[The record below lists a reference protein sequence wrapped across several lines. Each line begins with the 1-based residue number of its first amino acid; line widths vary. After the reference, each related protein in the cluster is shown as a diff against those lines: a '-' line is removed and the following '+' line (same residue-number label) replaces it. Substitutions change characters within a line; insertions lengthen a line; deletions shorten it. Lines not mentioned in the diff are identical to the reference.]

1 MGGRSVYFWWMQ
13 RIAGLV
19 MLPVPFLFVFFY
31 RSYGFESVYAADYG
45 FCASISGIALL
56 VAAFYHGV
64 LGVQVV
70 LEDYVQSEVARA
82 FMVTFFRLFSAVTI
96 GAVVLALFFGHGVGG
111 S

>member
-19 MLPVPFLFVFFY
+19 MLPVPFLFAFFY
-31 RSYGFESVYAADYG
+31 RSYGFESVHAADYG
-45 FCASISGIALL
+45 FCASVSAIALL

-70 LEDYVQSEVARA
+70 LEDYVHSEVLRA
-82 FMVTFFRLFSAVTI
+82 FMITFFRLFALVTVCAVT
-96 GAVVLALFFGHGVGG
+96 LAMLFGHNIR
-111 S
+111 